1 MFRHFLLIAKRNLLK
16 KKLYNLLNIIG
27 LAIGMSCCLFIALY
41 VKHEVSYDRYNTR
54 HDRIYRVLQTFRSVE
69 KGQKITS
76 ALPEDY
82 QVWGCAPVGP
92 ALAADFP
99 QVKEVVQFMSPV
111 SLLLEYKDKRLQQD
125 NLICIDSTAFKV
137 FSWKLLQGNSQTAL
151 VAPNSI
157 VLTQK
162 IADKFFGHD
171 NAVGKTLRV
180 DNGDNF
186 TVTGV
191 VADFPENSQITF
203 NGLIS
208 MSTARKWRQDIF
220 NYWGYVDFYTYFLL
234 KDNADIATMKAG
246 IPDFLKRHNS
256 EDAGYTISFER
267 LDDAYLHSK
276 ATRQPGPVGSMGN
289 LYLFCCIGFIILIIA
304 CVNFMNLST
313 ARSLERAKEVG
324 VRKVL
329 GVQPSALRLQFL
341 LESIL
346 ISMMAAVIA
355 VALTKLGL
363 PVVSALSGKDF
374 SPKSFFNVQLAA
386 SMVILTLTTGVLAGA
401 YPAWFLSRFQPIAVL
416 KGVFKPSHSNISLR
430 KALVIFQF
438 TLSITLIAGTA
449 IVYAELKFLNNHDLG
464 FTKDQMLI
472 LNFEGDG
479 QVQKNIENIKK
490 SLADQPGVLSV
501 AAPRAVPGEFL
512 PNAGTDIE
520 RADGQMKNKIPLI
533 YEIDFDF
540 IPCLQIPVIAGRNFS
555 RDYLTDSTQA
565 MVINEA
571 AAKSYGYS
579 NPADAIGKK
588 FAQWDRQGTI
598 IGVVKDF
605 NFRSLH
611 TGVEPLTLRYGMPG
625 SLNRIIVAIKAGHMN
640 STISALEKTWKRV
653 APQRPFLYHFL
664 DQSFNQQ
671 YESDQHFGYLFS
683 LFSCLAILI
692 ACLGLF
698 GLATFTAQQRIKE
711 IGIRKVL
718 GASIYNI
725 VVLVSKDFIR
735 LVIIAIVIAIPLC
748 LLVMNQ
754 WLKDFA
760 YRVTISP
767 GLFVSTA
774 AVALLIALLTISWQT
789 IKAALANPV
798 QSIKNE

>member
-1 MFRHFLLIAKRNLLK
+1 MFKHFLLITWRNLLK
-16 KKLYNLLNIIG
+16 RKFYSFINIIG
-27 LAIGMSCCLFIALY
+27 LAIGMTCCMVIAFY
-41 VKHEVSYDRYNTR
+41 VQHELSYDRYNTR
-54 HDRIYRVLQTFRSVE
+54 HDHIYRVVQTFRSVE

-76 ALPEDY
+76 ARPEDY

-99 QVKEVVQFMSPV
+99 QIKDVVQFMSPV
-111 SLLLEYKDKRLQQD
+111 SLLLEYGDKRLQQD
-125 NLICIDSTAFKV
+125 NLVAMDSTAFKV
-137 FSWKLLQGNSQTAL
+137 FSWKLLQGNPQTAL

-157 VLTQK
+157 VLTRKVATK
-162 IADKFFGHD
+162 IFGD
-171 NAVGKTLRV
+171 INAVGKTLRV
-180 DNGDNF
+180 DNGGQF

-191 VADFPENSQITF
+191 VEDVPANSQISF

-208 MSTARKWRQDIF
+208 MSTARKGREDIF
-220 NYWGYVDFYTYFLL
+220 NWWDYVDFYTYFTL
-234 KDNADIATMKAG
+234 KDHADITAMKAG
-246 IPDFLKRHNS
+246 IPAFLQRHNS
-256 EDAGYTISFER
+256 KDPGFTIAFEKM
-267 LDDAYLHSK
+267 DDAYLHSK
-276 ATRQPGPVGSMGN
+276 AARQPGPVGSMSN
-289 LYLFCCIGFIILIIA
+289 LYLFCCIGIIILVIA

-329 GVQPSALRLQFL
+329 GVQPITLRWQFL
-341 LESIL
+341 FESIL
-346 ISMMAAVIA
+346 ISTVAAVLA

-363 PVVSALSGKDF
+363 PVISALSGKDF
-374 SPKSFFNVQLAA
+374 APKAFFSGQLVAGMA
-386 SMVILTLTTGVLAGA
+386 VLTLATGFLAGL
-401 YPAWFLSRFQPIAVL
+401 YPAWFLSRFQPTAVL
-416 KGVFKPSHSNISLR
+416 KGVFRPSSGNISLR
-430 KALVIFQF
+430 KALVVFQF
-438 TLSITLIAGTA
+438 TLSITLMAGTA
-449 IVYAELKFLNNHDLG
+449 IVYTQLKFLNNHDLG
-464 FTKDQMLI
+464 FAKDQMLV

-479 QVQKNIENIKK
+479 QVQRNIESIKK

-501 AAPRAVPGEFL
+501 AASRAVPGEFL
-512 PNAGTDIE
+512 PNAGTNIQ
-520 RADGQMKNKIPLI
+520 APNGQMENKIPLI

-540 IPCLQIPVIAGRNFS
+540 IPCLKIPFVAGRNFS
-555 RDYLTDSTQA
+555 RSFLTDSTQA

-571 AAKSYGYS
+571 AAKLYGYR

-588 FAQWDRQGTI
+588 FAQWGRQGTI

-611 TGVEPLTLRYGMPG
+611 SEVEPLTLRYGMPN
-625 SLNRIIVAIKAGHMN
+625 SLNRILVNIKADHM
-640 STISALEKTWKRV
+640 SATIASLEKTWKV
-653 APQRPFLYHFL
+653 LAPQRPFLYHFL

-683 LFSCLAILI
+683 LFSGLAILI

-718 GASIYNI
+718 GASVYNI
-725 VVLVSKDFIR
+725 VLLISKDFMR
-735 LVIIAIVIAIPLC
+735 LVLVAIVIAVPLC

-760 YRVTISP
+760 YRATISP
-767 GLFVSTA
+767 GIFISTGI
-774 AVALLIALLTISWQT
+774 VALLIALLTISWQT
-789 IKAALANPV
+789 VRAALANPV
-798 QSIKNE
+798 QSIKND